1 MCACISTFLFL
12 FVCIRCHVS
21 EFEIVTFLCHFL
33 VSLNVNNAD
42 DIVIWEGVMFSD
54 VHLPASLVQEEKTVA
69 LLTLEIRRQSLLWM
83 IFDKH

>member
-21 EFEIVTFLCHFL
+21 EIVTFLCHFL